1 MPSIRKNDDKRQC
14 WECVSYE
21 IRVPGGAYCTHH
33 EKFFPNNDA
42 WAWPDTVGTMPG
54 LRTCKFWKV
63 KIVDLNVENLCGR
76 KS

>member
-1 MPSIRKNDDKRQC
+1 MPKIRKLDDKRQC

-21 IRVPGGAYCTHH
+21 IRIPGGAYCTHH
-33 EKFFPNNDA
+33 ETFFPNSDK

-63 KIVDLNVENLCGR
+63 KIVDLSRGC
-76 KS
+76 